1 MPNGTVKFFNTGKG
15 FGFITADAGNKDIFV
30 PSASLVASGISSLKP
45 GQRVSF
51 EEEPDGKGPKAVKL
65 VLLPEAPRPPIAKDG
80 QRSQQKTRSRLTY
93 YHDHTSEWSGYVL
106 TAIRELGHDPVVIQY
121 LQMPP
126 SKDQLR
132 ALSRLLR
139 SGGQNLVRRYDPLFL
154 DLRLDDRFIGDNEY
168 WEAIMEHPALIDGP
182 LLATEIKAG
191 LCHSDEAVA
200 RFFAETPPGLEQP
213 AGKPKG
219 LSARALQILAGD
231 APPATANAEVAVAVK
246 AECPEVPPK
255 AATPVPAE
263 AVGDTKHNR
272 KKAVVRLSAK
282 TQPRARTPSKKAP
295 AAKAKTVSRPKSKP
309 AATARPKTVRKVSK
323 SR

>member
-200 RFFAETPPGLEQP
+200 RFFAETPPGPEQP

-231 APPATANAEVAVAVK
+231 ASSATVNIEVAEAAK
-246 AECPEVPPK
+246 AE
-255 AATPVPAE
+255 TPVPAE
-263 AVGDTKHNR
+263 AVSDTKQNR
-272 KKAVVRLSAK
+272 KKAAVRLPAK
-282 TQPRARTPSKKAP
+282 TQPKAKTPARKAS

-309 AATARPKTVRKVSK
+309 AATARPKAVRKVSK